1 MTVKELY
8 DILSEY
14 IDLEGTHE
22 VVVFDSDM
30 IQYEIENVYNDGN
43 KIQIEI
49 DME

>member
-1 MTVKELY
+1 MTVQELY

-14 IDLEGTHE
+14 IDLEGNHE
-22 VVVFDSDM
+22 VVVSDGDM
-30 IQYEIENVYNDGN
+30 MNYAIQDIYNDGN

>member
-1 MTVKELY
+1 MTVQELY

-14 IDLEGTHE
+14 IDLEGNHE
-22 VVVFDSDM
+22 VVVSDSDM
-30 IQYEIENVYNDGN
+30 MRYEIENVYNDGD